1 MTTACDY
8 GSRRSPGRLLVLLL
22 ALFSTSAAAGDDAL
36 VTYKSLSPEVA
47 LEAAQGALK
56 KCRDNGFQV
65 AVVVVDRFGQPQ
77 VLLRDRYAGLPAG
90 DIATAKAYTALS
102 FRRATSELAKM
113 VRDGQ
118 IDANLARMPRLAMLA
133 GGLPIE
139 TGGTLLGGIGV
150 SGAPGGDKD
159 EECAK
164 AGLDA
169 VRDSI
174 DF

>member
-1 MTTACDY
+1 MTKAA
-8 GSRRSPGRLLVLLL
+8 V
-22 ALFSTSAAAGDDAL
+22 AFAAALTALAVSSARADDAAL
-36 VTYKSLSPEVA
+36 VTYKSLTPEIA
-47 LEAAQGALK
+47 LEAAQAAMK
-56 KCRDNGFQV
+56 TCRDNGYQI

-77 VLLRDRYAGLPAG
+77 VLLRDRFAGLPAP
-90 DIATAKAYTALS
+90 DTATRKAYTALS
-102 FRRATSELAKM
+102 FRASTADLAKS

-118 IDANLARMPRLAMLA
+118 MDAGLARLPRVAMLA
-133 GGLPIE
+133 GGLVIE

-159 EECAK
+159 EACAK

-169 VRDSI
+169 IRDKI